1 MLKYFTVY
9 RGLLALLLFCL
20 LIEAAYAVAAPLSL
34 KYLVDEAFVPKD
46 GGAFALILGLLIGA
60 GLLSIAAS
68 LSGDY
73 ALGRL
78 VGQGIAKLRLDLFER
93 LQRQS
98 ISFYRQYGTGD
109 LVARFTT
116 DTASVERT
124 IGATVP
130 MLFAQTLGACLG
142 IGMLFALDWRLTL
155 IMLAGGLAH
164 DCGSQAAAAQG
175 RGRSAAD
182 EVVAGAL
189 HERDRRDRKG
199 TQDDPQPASAGARA
213 PYSRRSYRRNAQ
225 KRLAPAPRHLL
236 DGALAARVADDSE
249 RFDDRLRRL
258 SDFPRRT
265 FHRRFYGLFLRCS

>member
-9 RGLLALLLFCL
+9 RGLLALLLLCL

-46 GGAFALILGLLIGA
+46 GGAFALILGLLVAA

-73 ALGRL
+73 ALGRM

-98 ISFYRQYGTGD
+98 ITFYRDYGTGD

-130 MLFAQTLGACLG
+130 MLFAQTLSACLG

-155 IMLAGGLAH
+155 IMIAGASLMIVGPKLLQPQ
-164 DCGSQAAAAQG
+164 GRSRPAAAQ
-175 RGRSAAD
+175 
-182 EVVAGAL
+182 VVAGAL
-189 HERDRRDRKG
+189 HERDRRDR
-199 TQDDPQPASAGARA
+199 
-213 PYSRRSYRRNAQ
+213 
-225 KRLAPAPRHLL
+225 
-236 DGALAARVADDSE
+236 
-249 RFDDRLRRL
+249 
-258 SDFPRRT
+258 
-265 FHRRFYGLFLRCS
+265 